1 MLRRHFL
8 ATATIAAAI
17 PAKSILTH
25 EHVLVDFIGAD
36 AIRPGRYDPDEVFRL
51 ALPKLKELRALG
63 CRRLL
68 ECTPNFLGRDPRLL
82 RRLAKAANLEIWTNT
97 GLYGA
102 AEFKFLPA
110 YARTETA
117 SQLAQRWIAEARNGV
132 DGERVRFIK
141 TGVNRG
147 PLHPL
152 DRKLVHAAIETAK
165 ATGLTMAVHTGD
177 GRAALSALL
186 VPAEG
191 YDDQAV
197 ATAVDSVNKRLT
209 VTERIRLLR
218 LISLA
223 PMAMCTSA
231 TSPNATAP
239 RGLGSG
245 SKPMR
250 SGVAE
255 KRGSARTRISAS
267 GPPSRSVPTVLPS
280 TKRRAVAP
288 TSPAGMPRSDAT
300 MRLMSMRSSGL
311 PGLMLMRTSELPG
324 IASSIFFWRVPS
336 WSWPSRSGP

>member
-25 EHVLVDFIGAD
+25 DHALVDFIGAD

-51 ALPKLKELRALG
+51 ALPTLKELRALG

-177 GRAALSALL
+177 GRAAL
-186 VPAEG
+186 
-191 YDDQAV
+191 DQLAILEQSGLPVGERPTRLNSGLFV
-197 ATAVDSVNKRLT
+197 ARKDGRY
-209 VTERIRLLR
+209 R
-218 LISLA
+218 
-223 PMAMCTSA
+223 P
-231 TSPNATAP
+231 SP
-239 RGLGSG
+239 
-245 SKPMR
+245 
-250 SGVAE
+250 
-255 KRGSARTRISAS
+255 
-267 GPPSRSVPTVLPS
+267 PPSRRRQKTAILQPKARPRIQIQIGRSLKRAGGRRGFTVAHGCC
-280 TKRRAVAP
+280 RRVGA
-288 TSPAGMPRSDAT
+288 
-300 MRLMSMRSSGL
+300 
-311 PGLMLMRTSELPG
+311 
-324 IASSIFFWRVPS
+324 
-336 WSWPSRSGP
+336 

>member
-17 PAKSILTH
+17 PANSILTH

-110 YARTETA
+110 YARTEPA

-141 TGVNRG
+141 SGVNRG

-152 DRKLVHAAIETAK
+152 DRKLVQAAIETAK
-165 ATGLTMAVHTGD
+165 ATGLTMVVHTGD
-177 GRAALSALL
+177 GRAALDAAFRQPEPGDVHGQTQPLQH
-186 VPAEG
+186 PH
-191 YDDQAV
+191 
-197 ATAVDSVNKRLT
+197 
-209 VTERIRLLR
+209 
-218 LISLA
+218 
-223 PMAMCTSA
+223 P
-231 TSPNATAP
+231 
-239 RGLGSG
+239 
-245 SKPMR
+245 
-250 SGVAE
+250 
-255 KRGSARTRISAS
+255 SARALERNH
-267 GPPSRSVPTVLPS
+267 L
-280 TKRRAVAP
+280 RRGRAQAGRGHAP
-288 TSPAGMPRSDAT
+288 
-300 MRLMSMRSSGL
+300 
-311 PGLMLMRTSELPG
+311 
-324 IASSIFFWRVPS
+324 
-336 WSWPSRSGP
+336 